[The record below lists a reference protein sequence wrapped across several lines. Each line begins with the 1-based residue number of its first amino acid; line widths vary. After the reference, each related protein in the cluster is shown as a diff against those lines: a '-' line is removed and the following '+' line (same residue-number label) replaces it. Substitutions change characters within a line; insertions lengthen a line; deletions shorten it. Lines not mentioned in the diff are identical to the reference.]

1 MYIHVISSTSASTLN
16 ELIKCYRNRLGF
28 SQEYMGHKLNIG
40 QKEYLKIE
48 FGTPD
53 SAKAHARNSENFKC
67 ECFELLPRPA
77 E

>member
-1 MYIHVISSTSASTLN
+1 MYIHVISFTSASMLN
-16 ELIKCYRNRLGF
+16 ELIKCYLNRLGC

-53 SAKAHARNSENFKC
+53 STSACKK
-67 ECFELLPRPA
+67 
-77 E
+77 